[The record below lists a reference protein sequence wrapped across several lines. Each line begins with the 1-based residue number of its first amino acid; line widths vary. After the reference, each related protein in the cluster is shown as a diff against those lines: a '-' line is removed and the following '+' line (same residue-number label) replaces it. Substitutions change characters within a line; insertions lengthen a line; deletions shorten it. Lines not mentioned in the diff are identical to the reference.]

1 MLDAGVCA
9 RALGARDARFDGLF
23 FVGITS
29 TRIYC
34 RPVCPA
40 RVSYPDRRRFFES
53 AAAAEGAGFRPC
65 LRCRPELAPGR
76 ALVDAVPRLAHVA
89 AHRIAAGAL
98 NECSVAD
105 LANDLG
111 VSERHLRRA
120 LEREVGVSP
129 LELAQTHRLLLAKR
143 LLVDT
148 VLPITRIAY
157 ASGFQSLRRFNA
169 AFNERYRMSPSALRR
184 GQAGELLGPT
194 RRAGSDHAQ
203 APLRLTLAYREPLAW
218 DALLAVLRR
227 DALPGAE
234 VVDAESYG
242 RTVRFGERVGTVF
255 VHRDRP
261 KSGRT
266 APPSLTV
273 DLSPALLP
281 ALMPLLARLRHLFD
295 LDAEP
300 TVIDAHLEQSGLAAL
315 VADRPGLR
323 IPGAFDGF
331 EVALAQLVRSGSRS
345 NTSARETMR
354 RVVQVSGVRIETGD
368 PTLTHLAPDA
378 TRVAEAG
385 ISTLAM
391 AGVAERTANAIVC
404 VATMIV
410 EGSLHLEPG
419 SDVNATH
426 RALLNVD
433 GVTGVTAAAIIAR
446 ALRWP
451 DAFAASDGR
460 LRRAAGA
467 RSISELVAR
476 AEAWRPWRAY
486 AAMHLL
492 LAPRHGEYRRDQLRW

>member
-1 MLDAGVCA
+1 
-9 RALGARDARFDGLF
+9 
-23 FVGITS
+23 
-29 TRIYC
+29 
-34 RPVCPA
+34 
-40 RVSYPDRRRFFES
+40 
-53 AAAAEGAGFRPC
+53 
-65 LRCRPELAPGR
+65 
-76 ALVDAVPRLAHVA
+76 
-89 AHRIAAGAL
+89 
-98 NECSVAD
+98 
-105 LANDLG
+105 
-111 VSERHLRRA
+111 
-120 LEREVGVSP
+120 
-129 LELAQTHRLLLAKR
+129 
-143 LLVDT
+143 
-148 VLPITRIAY
+148 
-157 ASGFQSLRRFNA
+157 
-169 AFNERYRMSPSALRR
+169 
-184 GQAGELLGPT
+184 
-194 RRAGSDHAQ
+194 
-203 APLRLTLAYREPLAW
+203 
-218 DALLAVLRR
+218 
-227 DALPGAE
+227 
-234 VVDAESYG
+234 
-242 RTVRFGERVGTVF
+242 
-255 VHRDRP
+255 
-261 KSGRT
+261 
-266 APPSLTV
+266 
-273 DLSPALLP
+273 
-281 ALMPLLARLRHLFD
+281 
-295 LDAEP
+295 
-300 TVIDAHLEQSGLAAL
+300 VIDAHLEQGGLAAL

-446 ALRWP
+446 ALQWP